1 MQQRIARYIL
11 PCASTMVGV
20 CLTSIGLVKII
31 ETKAGIQHVD
41 EWLALNSMI
50 FLGSAILAY
59 LSLRSKSQSPDCR
72 YEALADLLFI
82 IGLGVMTGITLLFAY
97 EMQ

>member
-11 PCASTMVGV
+11 PCASTMVGA

-31 ETKAGIQHVD
+31 DSRAGIQHVD
-41 EWLALNSMI
+41 EYLAINSVI
-50 FLGSAILAY
+50 FLCSAILAY
-59 LSLRSKSQSPDCR
+59 LSLRSKQQKPDCR

-82 IGLGVMTGITLLFAY
+82 IGLAVMTGITLLFAY
-97 EMQ
+97 EML